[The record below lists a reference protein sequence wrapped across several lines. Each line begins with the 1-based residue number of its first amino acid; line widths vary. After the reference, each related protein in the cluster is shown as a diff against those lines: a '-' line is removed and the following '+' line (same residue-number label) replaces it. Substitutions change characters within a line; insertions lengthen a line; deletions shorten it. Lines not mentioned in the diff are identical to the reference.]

1 MASLSVR
8 LRERAATDIDGA
20 VTYYIANAGTDV
32 ASRFVDAIERTV
44 KQISRAPQSGSLRFA
59 YELEIPDLRVRPV
72 ARFPYLVCYV
82 VGDDAV
88 DVWRILHS
96 RRDMP
101 SALSEESA
109 D

>member
-1 MASLSVR
+1 VR
-8 LRERAATDIDGA
+8 LRQRAATDIDDA
-20 VTYYIANAGTDV
+20 VTYYLANAGTDV

-44 KQISRAPQSGSLRFA
+44 NQISRAPRSGSLRFA

-72 ARFPYLVCYV
+72 ARFPHLVFYL

-101 SALSEESA
+101 SGLSEEL
-109 D
+109 DD

>member
-1 MASLSVR
+1 MR
-8 LRERAATDIDGA
+8 LRERAAIDIDDA
-20 VTYYIANAGTDV
+20 VDYYLANAGTDV
-32 ASRFVDAIERTV
+32 ASRFVDATERTV
-44 KQISRAPQSGSLRFA
+44 NQIGRAPRSGSLRFA

-72 ARFPYLVCYV
+72 ARFPHLVFSV

-101 SALSEESA
+101 SALSEESG

>member
-1 MASLSVR
+1 MASPSVR
-8 LRERAATDIDGA
+8 LRERAATDIDDA
-20 VTYYIANAGTDV
+20 ITYYLANAGTDV

-44 KQISRAPQSGSLRFA
+44 NQISRAPRSGSLRFA

-72 ARFPYLVCYV
+72 ARFPHLVFYV

-96 RRDMP
+96 RRDML
-101 SALSEESA
+101 SALSEES
-109 D
+109 DD